1 MEELAQS
8 VGNEKIPG
16 EFDWDAAPAG
26 AACIGV
32 TDSLISQIRA
42 QTVALLRNF
51 WRMSKPVSAC
61 FSQESDL
68 VFLHPRRD
76 TFAKK

>member
-16 EFDWDAAPAG
+16 EFDWDAATAG
-26 AACIGV
+26 AAFIGV

-42 QTVALLRNF
+42 QTVALPRNF
-51 WRMSKPVSAC
+51 WRVSKPVSAC
-61 FSQESDL
+61 FSQGSDL